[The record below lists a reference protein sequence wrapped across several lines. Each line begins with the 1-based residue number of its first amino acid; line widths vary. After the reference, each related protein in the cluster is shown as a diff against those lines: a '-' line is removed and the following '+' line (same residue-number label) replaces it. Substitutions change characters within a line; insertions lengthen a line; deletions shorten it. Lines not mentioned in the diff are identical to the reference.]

1 MRLCASTGTGATG
14 AIMPVCVVVYF
25 SDIPRKYASPSSWPD
40 NVCVRDI
47 GSIPSATLAKDHQKW
62 KMTLANALQARCLER
77 LSTDRLDAH
86 DEFNSP
92 A

>member
-1 MRLCASTGTGATG
+1 MLSKHDVSNGFQQTS
-14 AIMPVCVVVYF
+14 PSQV
-25 SDIPRKYASPSSWPD
+25 PRKYASPSQWPD

>member
-1 MRLCASTGTGATG
+1 MTIFLGGFFRCLHANLDAAS
-14 AIMPVCVVVYF
+14 
-25 SDIPRKYASPSSWPD
+25 
-40 NVCVRDI
+40 
-47 GSIPSATLAKDHQKW
+47 LLH
-62 KMTLANALQARCLER
+62 LELQARCLER